1 MQQQPEKELHYLET
15 NPLGRTLPLRQI
27 WTTEERTW
35 TKPERF
41 PDFFLIGA
49 PRCGTTS
56 LSRYLAGNPQ
66 VCFSRPKEPHY
77 FSLLAPHVS
86 LEDLETAYLSRYF
99 SHYRDGYK
107 AIGEGSVSYLS
118 SPYALQR
125 ILNVNPHAK
134 FIAVVRNPLDMLPSY
149 HLRMLFIVMEDVED
163 FATAWHLQDVRAQ
176 GERIPKHCLNPY
188 LLLYREVAKFGE
200 QVERL
205 YRFAGRDQSLVLLF
219 DDLAHDPGAVYKQVL
234 AFIGVDDDGRTRFQ
248 KKLKSKIYR
257 YRWLQQLLYAPLV
270 RQVPFVDTVHRR
282 MSQKKASGRK
292 SWLKRVAQWNTIK
305 VRPTPLDPTMRR
317 TLRNTFAADV
327 DKLSA
332 LLHRD
337 LSHWLETG

>member
-1 MQQQPEKELHYLET
+1 
-15 NPLGRTLPLRQI
+15 
-27 WTTEERTW
+27 
-35 TKPERF
+35 
-41 PDFFLIGA
+41 
-49 PRCGTTS
+49 
-56 LSRYLAGNPQ
+56 
-66 VCFSRPKEPHY
+66 
-77 FSLLAPHVS
+77 
-86 LEDLETAYLSRYF
+86 
-99 SHYRDGYK
+99 
-107 AIGEGSVSYLS
+107 
-118 SPYALQR
+118 
-125 ILNVNPHAK
+125 
-134 FIAVVRNPLDMLPSY
+134 
-149 HLRMLFIVMEDVED
+149 
-163 FATAWHLQDVRAQ
+163 
-176 GERIPKHCLNPY
+176 